1 MTAKTKIK
9 DIGKKIEDV
18 ILVQNEKAIV
28 LTVKKDYK
36 NPKLN
41 EDIEIDHQ
49 DQDQVFRTEINV
61 ENLEG
66 TGSKK
71 PIYHRKFDTNSTFLM
86 DDLEPFNVNG
96 SLGVISSKGNAQL
109 LEKAS
114 QELNKDLIL

>member
-66 TGSKK
+66 AESKK